1 MFNFNK
7 KEFKLVPRTRKVV
20 DLTKKLNAKNLND
33 LIFTAIGEGNI
44 EILAELIK
52 AFAEDANNEAM
63 FKTID
68 ETYEFIDEWMAENKK
83 SCTDL
88 YEEVAEVVNEMGF
101 FKKKMKKEELKET
114 IQNPM
119 PMINLQD
126 LVANSAQK
134 MMDKMAEEEFQGYKG

>member
-33 LIFTAIGEGNI
+33 LIFTAIGEENI

-52 AFAEDANNEAM
+52 AFAEDTESKAM
-63 FKTID
+63 FSTID
-68 ETYEFIDEWMAENKK
+68 ETYEFIDEWMVKNKK
-83 SCTDL
+83 SYVDL